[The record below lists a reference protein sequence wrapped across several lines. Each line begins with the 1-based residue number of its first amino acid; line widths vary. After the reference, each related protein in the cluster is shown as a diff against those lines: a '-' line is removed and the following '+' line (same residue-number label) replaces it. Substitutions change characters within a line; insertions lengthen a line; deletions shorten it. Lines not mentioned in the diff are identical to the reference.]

1 MAETTE
7 KNDAVESDAPAKPKR
22 VTKRKAVEQ
31 HARSYLDALGRRD
44 VDAVGEH
51 WREDGVEDLVPIGM
65 LRGRQEI
72 KDFFSSVFAA
82 MPDAETTLVR
92 VVAGEQLAAVEWRMS
107 GTFSGAQ
114 FQGIDPTSKPV
125 EVRGMDMLEIED
137 GEIVSNTAYY
147 DGMAFARQVGMFP
160 PQDSGAERAMK
171 GAFNALTKARKAIT
185 ERTGGPEGAG
195 A

>member
-1 MAETTE
+1 MAETTTG
-7 KNDAVESDAPAKPKR
+7 NDAVENDAPAKPKR
-22 VTKRKAVEQ
+22 VTKRKAVEL
-31 HARSYLDALGRRD
+31 HARSYLDAIGRRD

-92 VVAGEQLAAVEWRMS
+92 VVAGEWRMS
-107 GTFSGAQ
+107 GMFSGAQ
-114 FQGIDPTSKPV
+114 FQGIDPTGKPV
-125 EVRGMDMLEIED
+125 EVRGMDMLEIEN

>member
-1 MAETTE
+1 MAETTTG
-7 KNDAVESDAPAKPKR
+7 NDALENDAPAKPKR

-31 HARSYLDALGRRD
+31 HARSYFDALGRRD

-107 GTFSGAQ
+107 GTFRGAQ
-114 FQGIDPTSKPV
+114 FQGIDPTGKPV
-125 EVRGMDMLEIED
+125 EVRGMDMLEIKD
-137 GEIVSNTAYY
+137 GEILSNTAYY

-185 ERTGGPEGAG
+185 ERTGGPEAAG